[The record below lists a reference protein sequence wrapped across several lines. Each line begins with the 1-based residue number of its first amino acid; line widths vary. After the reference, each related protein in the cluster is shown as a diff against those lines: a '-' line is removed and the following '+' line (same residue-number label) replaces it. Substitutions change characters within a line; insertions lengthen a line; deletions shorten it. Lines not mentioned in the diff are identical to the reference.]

1 MLKRSVVLV
10 GLLLAGPTWSAQP
23 VVQFTA
29 NQVITTGA
37 QQVSGKVT
45 VSGRKSRSEL
55 AMHNMVM
62 LRIARADQGKTIV
75 VIPARKEARE
85 MPMQLVDVML
95 TSLHDPKNKRTQ
107 AGTEKIGSVQTTK
120 YKLKSP
126 AGYLYLWVNKFTQA
140 PIQAMTDD
148 GAVKL
153 SWKNV
158 KIGPQPAKLFEVPAG
173 YKRIADS
180 GAAR

>member
-1 MLKRSVVLV
+1 MKRIAVLAS
-10 GLLLAGPTWSAQP
+10 LLLAGQVWAAQP
-23 VVQFTA
+23 VAQFSA
-29 NQVITTGA
+29 DQVIVTGS
-37 QQVSGKVT
+37 QQFSGKVA

-62 LRIARADQGKTIV
+62 LRIARADQGKTLV

-95 TSLHDPKNKRTQ
+95 TYLHDPKNQRVQ
-107 AGTEKIGSVQTTK
+107 AGTEKVGGVQAIK
-120 YKLKSP
+120 YRIKSP
-126 AGYLYLWVNKFTQA
+126 AGLLHLWVNKFTQA
-140 PIQAMTDD
+140 PLQAATDD
-148 GAVKL
+148 GVVKL

-158 KIGPQPAKLFEVPAG
+158 KIGPQAAKLFEVPAG
-173 YKRIADS
+173 YKRVADS